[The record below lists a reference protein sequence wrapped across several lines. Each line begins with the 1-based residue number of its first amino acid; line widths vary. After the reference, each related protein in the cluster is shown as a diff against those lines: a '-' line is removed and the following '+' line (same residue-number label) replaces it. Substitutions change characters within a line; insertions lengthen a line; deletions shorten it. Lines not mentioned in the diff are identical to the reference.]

1 MNVLC
6 IDLKSFYASVEC
18 VERGLDPFQ
27 VNLAVADRKRGMG
40 SIVLAVTPHLK
51 SLGAES
57 RCRIYD
63 LTHYPNMIYAT
74 PRMKLYMDYACRVYD
89 VYLKYVAEED
99 IHIYSIDE
107 AFLDITHYLQ
117 YYQWTPEEFAK
128 HVLADI
134 HESIGLVATC
144 GVGENMFQAKVALDC
159 FAKHAPNY
167 IASLNN
173 DDFIAKTKDLRPI
186 TQIWGIGNRMQKH
199 LHALHIHC
207 LGDILSKD
215 IKILTDT
222 FGVIGQELYDHAQ
235 GRDETTVREARE
247 YQPQSKSFGHGQIMF
262 EDYSI
267 EDMYTILMEYVDT
280 LAIELIL
287 KHQLCQVIALGIG
300 YSKGQKSGFGRQM
313 KLSAPTNSRD
323 ELLTAF
329 AKLYY
334 QYVEPLPMRA
344 IGVRVTALCPESF
357 HQCQLFDDERRQK
370 EHALFKTLGKLQG
383 RYGLKAANMS
393 FSYLPKA
400 TKIARSSL
408 IGGHNAEA

>member
-144 GVGENMFQAKVALDC
+144 GVGENMFQAKV
-159 FAKHAPNY
+159 
-167 IASLNN
+167 
-173 DDFIAKTKDLRPI
+173 
-186 TQIWGIGNRMQKH
+186 
-199 LHALHIHC
+199 
-207 LGDILSKD
+207 
-215 IKILTDT
+215 
-222 FGVIGQELYDHAQ
+222 
-235 GRDETTVREARE
+235 
-247 YQPQSKSFGHGQIMF
+247 
-262 EDYSI
+262 
-267 EDMYTILMEYVDT
+267 
-280 LAIELIL
+280 
-287 KHQLCQVIALGIG
+287 
-300 YSKGQKSGFGRQM
+300 
-313 KLSAPTNSRD
+313 
-323 ELLTAF
+323 
-329 AKLYY
+329 
-334 QYVEPLPMRA
+334 
-344 IGVRVTALCPESF
+344 
-357 HQCQLFDDERRQK
+357 
-370 EHALFKTLGKLQG
+370 
-383 RYGLKAANMS
+383 
-393 FSYLPKA
+393 
-400 TKIARSSL
+400 
-408 IGGHNAEA
+408 